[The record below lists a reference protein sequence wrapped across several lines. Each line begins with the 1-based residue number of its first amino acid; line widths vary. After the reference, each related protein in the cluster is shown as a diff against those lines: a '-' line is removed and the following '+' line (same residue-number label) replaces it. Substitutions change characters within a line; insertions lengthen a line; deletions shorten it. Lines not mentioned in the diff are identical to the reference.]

1 MTIKKAVIPVGG
13 LGTRFLPATK
23 AQPKEMLPIVDKP
36 AVQYIVEEAVKS
48 GIESI
53 IFITGRNKKSIEDHF
68 DKSIELEQM
77 LEEKHKFNMLKEV
90 QTISSIASIHYIW
103 SKRAVRTS
111 VMLFFVPSSLLEM
124 SRLPFFL
131 EMIL

>member
-77 LEEKHKFNMLKEV
+77 LEEKHKFKC
-90 QTISSIASIHYIW
+90 
-103 SKRAVRTS
+103 
-111 VMLFFVPSSLLEM
+111 
-124 SRLPFFL
+124 
-131 EMIL
+131 